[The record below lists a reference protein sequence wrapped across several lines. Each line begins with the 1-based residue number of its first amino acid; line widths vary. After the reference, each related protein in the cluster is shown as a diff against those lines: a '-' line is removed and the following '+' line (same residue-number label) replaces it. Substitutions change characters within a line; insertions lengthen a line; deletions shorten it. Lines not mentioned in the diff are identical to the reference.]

1 MHLLVLCSTC
11 FQGLLSLESYF
22 TWLVKPKKVTFPYP
36 VITPNKKDPILKL
49 WYVPCQ
55 SRNVKDNLMLVLFR
69 TNAIYVLLHLNTKG
83 QLKKWELVQITL
95 YVVLSLF

>member
-1 MHLLVLCSTC
+1 
-11 FQGLLSLESYF
+11 
-22 TWLVKPKKVTFPYP
+22 
-36 VITPNKKDPILKL
+36 
-49 WYVPCQ
+49 
-55 SRNVKDNLMLVLFR
+55 MLVLFR